1 MSRATITAQVVPA
14 AGVLDS
20 ALTWTAVASGSGN
33 GITFQNDGSSN
44 KALRVKNAAGS
55 GTART
60 LTAIVT
66 AVVDGTLTVTNRTY
80 VIPDAD
86 QITIKNLNTAVYNDS
101 SNMIAFE
108 SSGAGLTAAL
118 VM

>member
-55 GTART
+55 GTSRT
-60 LTAIVT
+60 LTAIVSQ
-66 AVVDGTLTVTNRTY
+66 VVDGTLTVTNRTY
-80 VIPDAD
+80 AIPDAD
-86 QITIKNLNTAVYNDS
+86 QITIKNLAPSVYNDAS
-101 SNMIAFE
+101 SMAIFE
-108 SSGAGLTAAL
+108 ASGAGLTAAL